1 MKITLE
7 IFCRQWVKDKRERGI
22 VSRFEK
28 NVFDFATI
36 AGNRSRMFFQASFN
50 SGGFF
55 RSGTRWKPRESKWGR
70 KFTHPTLVDTGTL
83 GKSVKGEPRKFES
96 TNYQS
101 RRGVSS
107 KIFRRGA
114 KYDIWTTE
122 QSFPIKGKR
131 GRKGK
136 YKSYAAVHNSDPRL
150 TNYTVNRYSSRKPV
164 RRQFIGLSKPLD
176 QDVSRYIDMIFNGF
190 PHA

>member
-7 IFCRQWVKDKRERGI
+7 IFCRQWVKDKRERTI

-28 NVFDFATI
+28 NIFDFTTI

-50 SGGFF
+50 TGGFF
-55 RSGTRWKPRESKWGR
+55 RSGSGWRPRESRWGK
-70 KFTHPTLVDTGTL
+70 KFTHPVLIDTGML
-83 GKSVKGEPRKFES
+83 GKSVKGEVRRFES

-101 RRGVSS
+101 RRGFSS

-114 KYDIWTTE
+114 KYDIWTAE
-122 QSFPIKGKR
+122 ESFPIKGKR

-136 YKSYAAVHNSDPRL
+136 YKSYAAIHNSDPGK
-150 TNYTVNRYSSRKPV
+150 TGYTVNQYSGKKPV
-164 RRQFIGLSKPLD
+164 QRQFIGFSEPLD
-176 QDVSRYIDMIFNGF
+176 KDVSRYIDMIFKGF